1 MVDVGKR
8 EGGWLLRSI
17 RRRGLVGHRKA
28 VDANGACCVFR
39 MVQDVPVRYRAR
51 DK

>member
-8 EGGWLLRSI
+8 KGGRVLCSVG
-17 RRRGLVGHRKA
+17 RRGLVGHREA

-39 MVQDVPVRYRAR
+39 MVQDVPVRYCAR